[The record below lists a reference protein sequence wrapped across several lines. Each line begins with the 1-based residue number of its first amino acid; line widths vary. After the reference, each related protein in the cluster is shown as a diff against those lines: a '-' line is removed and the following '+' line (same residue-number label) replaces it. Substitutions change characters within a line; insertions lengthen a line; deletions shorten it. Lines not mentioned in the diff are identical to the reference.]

1 MPWDISCKCIYGR
14 LEQRFKLALSGNIGH
29 RFCNT
34 SFKTLKSKVKRNFIS
49 TILAIFIFLVINI
62 SNGKQMAAFIK
73 DFIIIELFYYSE
85 AADSPMQAATDG
97 RKRPC
102 RRVGLCGPR
111 DRLENVCVDE

>member
-1 MPWDISCKCIYGR
+1 
-14 LEQRFKLALSGNIGH
+14 
-29 RFCNT
+29 
-34 SFKTLKSKVKRNFIS
+34 
-49 TILAIFIFLVINI
+49 
-62 SNGKQMAAFIK
+62 MAAFIK